1 MIRAATRL
9 RSRERRA
16 GAAARAR
23 ALCKLCG
30 GQGRHNARTIVHDYR
45 CAAEPQALKDPP
57 PEPGPGCGKV
67 RLMEIH
73 LRVVPRIEGPPT
85 VIVGEGWR

>member
-1 MIRAATRL
+1 MIRAAMRL
-9 RSRERRA
+9 RSLERRA
-16 GAAARAR
+16 GADARAR

-30 GQGRHNARTIVHDYR
+30 GKGRHNARTIVHDYR
-45 CAAEPQALKDPP
+45 CAEPLALNDTP
-57 PEPGPGCGKV
+57 PEPCPDCGKV